1 MIRFSSSQMG
11 SFFAINIAILFMI
24 SCMNCVDST
33 DIRPALD
40 RVLGD
45 YALNYYTKVL
55 RKTGSLYTI
64 SLPENFSSV
73 KADMVRFRCGS
84 LRRYGARVKEFH
96 IGMGI
101 AIEPCMERVV
111 LVRQNLGSN
120 WSDIYYRNYNI
131 SGYNLV
137 SPILGLLAFDVKY
150 DSNSTAN
157 LLEVGI
163 FAEQEPISID
173 FSNVTKTVKSSINKP
188 LCASF
193 GRDGRVSISDQISS
207 NICLTGKNGHFGLVI
222 ETATLPKTGKLSEWK
237 IIIGS
242 TVGGAIG
249 VLLLGLL
256 FVAMIVK
263 VKKRSQMVEMERKA
277 YEEEALQI
285 SMVGHVRVP
294 VAGPTRTQPNLEH
307 EYSPP

>member
-1 MIRFSSSQMG
+1 MG
-11 SFFAINIAILFMI
+11 SFIAINIAILFMF
-24 SCMNCVDST
+24 SCMNCVDSME
-33 DIRPALD
+33 IRPALD

-45 YALNYYTKVL
+45 YALHYYTKVL

-64 SLPENFSSV
+64 GLPTNLSSV

-120 WSDIYYRNYNI
+120 WSNIYYRNYNI

-137 SPILGLLAFDVKY
+137 SPILGLLAFNVKY
-150 DSNSTAN
+150 SSNSTTAN

-173 FSNVTKTVKSSINKP
+173 FSNVTSHVKNSVNKAF
-188 LCASF
+188 CASF

-222 ETATLPKTGKLSEWK
+222 ETETVPKTGKLSEWK

-294 VAGPTRTQPNLEH
+294 VAGPTRTQQNLKH
-307 EYSPP
+307 EYSLP

>member
-1 MIRFSSSQMG
+1 MIKFSSSQMG
-11 SFFAINIAILFMI
+11 SLFAINIAILFMI
-24 SCMNCVDST
+24 SSMNYVDST
-33 DIRPALD
+33 DIRPDLD

-45 YALNYYTKVL
+45 YALNYYTKLL

-73 KADMVRFRCGS
+73 KADIVRFRCGS

-294 VAGPTRTQPNLEH
+294 IAGPTRTQPNLEH

>member
-11 SFFAINIAILFMI
+11 SFLAINIAILFMI
-24 SCMNCVDST
+24 SCMNSVDST